1 MFPSNIF
8 ANFSTE
14 GQILASVIG
23 IYALHLL
30 WLLGLIEL
38 ATIAITYM
46 MESENPSEI
55 GWRIIRFSFTFGF
68 AWWWIS
74 NAWVRGITVLNS
86 FRVIG
91 EQLTGVG
98 ALTPTQQFWN
108 TGFAIVKTMWEA
120 PSSSSAI
127 PNPAVALGVIIM
139 AIVILVMFTA
149 VTVVCLFFMTGAL
162 LLIGPGSFFVS
173 FMPCR
178 WLSTLSENYFIWLIR
193 MGAGLLGF
201 YIVLFATKD
210 LAGEWSTALN
220 GACHP
225 VAATIRVPM
234 AGGAPTIFHS
244 AICTQPI
251 PLDILFDTFCDMLIL
266 AFLGIGIPFMMAAFA
281 GGGVHM
287 ALEHFA
293 AAKYVGGSA
302 MHYLGSAIGGLT
314 HVVQRMAQNSSQ
326 QTTLQQR
333 MEAGAAAARASS
345 GTPTTPLTPPPSSG
359 GGWNGRPAG
368 PPIAPPP
375 SGPHNSG
382 PGGSPA
388 GLTYYPGRP
397 GAQTKAEAVDITKLQ
412 KR

>member
-1 MFPSNIF
+1 MGAWHHCAQQLSGNRRTAYWRRGSHPYPAVLEYRLCNRQDNVGGAKLELSNSKSSGGTRRNHYGHRDPGHVHRGYCHVSIF
-8 ANFSTE
+8 HDRRIAVDW
-14 GQILASVIG
+14 AG
-23 IYALHLL
+23 IFLRFLYALPLVVHFERELFYLADSHGSRTARLL
-30 WLLGLIEL
+30 HCAFRNQGPGRRVEHGTEWCL
-38 ATIAITYM
+38 
-46 MESENPSEI
+46 PSGSSNDTSSH
-55 GWRIIRFSFTFGF
+55 GWRC
-68 AWWWIS
+68 A
-74 NAWVRGITVLNS
+74 
-86 FRVIG
+86 
-91 EQLTGVG
+91 
-98 ALTPTQQFWN
+98 
-108 TGFAIVKTMWEA
+108 
-120 PSSSSAI
+120 
-127 PNPAVALGVIIM
+127 
-139 AIVILVMFTA
+139 
-149 VTVVCLFFMTGAL
+149 
-162 LLIGPGSFFVS
+162 
-173 FMPCR
+173 
-178 WLSTLSENYFIWLIR
+178 
-193 MGAGLLGF
+193 
-201 YIVLFATKD
+201 
-210 LAGEWSTALN
+210 
-220 GACHP
+220 
-225 VAATIRVPM
+225 
-234 AGGAPTIFHS
+234 
-244 AICTQPI
+244 QPI

-345 GTPTTPLTPPPSSG
+345 GTPTTPLAPPPLSG

-412 KR
+412 K